1 MTNSLSSLELALHFI
16 SLPWKRLSSNLLI
29 LFSANKKNSFTLW
42 RFPNLL
48 NSPLVDRSNVS
59 TRSKLHL
66 QPMTTGLS
74 YLLNP
79 FLLAT
84 ALTNEISSFL
94 YINQFGSIST
104 WFWRYPLKSV
114 RRKALGWISYFTP
127 SSSSVP
133 PNVFSS
139 IDYILFSANV
149 SLTYSSG
156 LLQGNVFNHKTCSIP
171 ITRNNE

>member
-1 MTNSLSSLELALHFI
+1 MLTDGEFVKLSGTGGLTRAG
-16 SLPWKRLSSNLLI
+16 R
-29 LFSANKKNSFTLW
+29 LW
-42 RFPNLL
+42 RMCGVGGLVIDFGMCCLIRSSKRWDSSNLL

-66 QPMTTGLS
+66 QPMTTRLS

-84 ALTNEISSFL
+84 ASTNEISSFL

-104 WFWRYPLKSV
+104 SFWRYPLKSV

-127 SSSSVP
+127 EAK
-133 PNVFSS
+133 
-139 IDYILFSANV
+139 DW
-149 SLTYSSG
+149 
-156 LLQGNVFNHKTCSIP
+156 IP
-171 ITRNNE
+171 ILQLH